1 MKRAVICVKNP
12 ELHIPELENEYS
24 LMIVSPDSSESRMN
38 YLLEKSDYSLLV
50 TDTGTKTR
58 NGKDYPGERLY
69 WYTSGTTGD
78 SKFYGFNDEQKNIMT
93 QSMIDAYHLDANHR
107 YSSVMPLWHAH
118 GQHFYWATKQAGC
131 ETKFFNTKQFHLVEA
146 SRPTLMTA
154 IPKII
159 NFFTRYQFPDLK
171 LIVSASV
178 AFPLTKLKIAQ
189 DYYRV
194 PILDAFGMTEAMGF
208 CITNPLNGPIK
219 PGTVGRPFSVEAKL
233 EGNRLL
239 IKGPT
244 VVVDGWMDT
253 GDLAT
258 VDEDGYYTIIGRSVE
273 QINVNGI
280 KVNPLSLE
288 AQLLEKFFDLQQVTI
303 FGEHDVNCIYVGD
316 VAETEIRRFL
326 LSLGD
331 HCFPKLLIKTDEIPT
346 NENGKIS
353 RKYLS
358 RNFIKC

>member
-12 ELHIPELENEYS
+12 EQYITDLENEYS
-24 LMIVSPDSSESRMN
+24 LMIVNPDQPIKRLE

-50 TDTGTKTR
+50 TDSNSKIR

-78 SKFYGFNDEQKNIMT
+78 SKFYGFNDAQKSVMID
-93 QSMIDAYHLDANHR
+93 SMINAYQLTADHR
-107 YSSVMPLWHAH
+107 YASVMPLWHAH
-118 GQHFYWATKQAGC
+118 GAHFYWATKKAGC
-131 ETKFFNTKQFHLVEA
+131 ETEFFNTRQLNKVEEF
-146 SRPTLMTA
+146 SPTLLSA

-159 NFFTRYQFPDLK
+159 NFFTRYKFPDLQ

-178 AFPLTKLKIAQ
+178 AYPLTKLKIAQ

-208 CITNPLNGPIK
+208 CITNPLNGVIK
-219 PGTVGRPFSVEAKL
+219 PGTVGKPFNVEAKVEDQKL
-233 EGNRLL
+233 Y

-244 VVVDGWMDT
+244 VVVDGWMET
-253 GDLAT
+253 GDLAS
-258 VDEDGYYTIIGRSVE
+258 VDGDGYYTIIGRSVE

-280 KVNPLSLE
+280 KINPLSIE
-288 AQLLEKFFDLQQVTI
+288 AQLLDQFFDLQQVSI
-303 FGEHDVNCIYVGD
+303 FGEDTLNCIYVD
-316 VAETEIRRFL
+316 EKEIKTFL
-326 LSLGD
+326 HSLGD

-353 RKYLS
+353 RKYLA
-358 RNFIKC
+358 RTFIK

>member
-1 MKRAVICVKNP
+1 MKRAVICVRHP
-12 ELHIPELENEYS
+12 ELVIPNLENEYS
-24 LMIVSPDSSESRMN
+24 LMIVSPDSSESRMA

-50 TDTGTKTR
+50 TDNGVKTR
-58 NGKDYPGERLY
+58 LGNDYPGERLF

-78 SKFYGFNDEQKNIMT
+78 SKFYGFNQEQKNIMIS
-93 QSMIDAYHLDANHR
+93 SMVEAYQLDANHR
-107 YSSVMPLWHAH
+107 YASVMPLWHAH
-118 GQHFYWATKQAGC
+118 GQHFYWATKSAGC
-131 ETKFFNTKQFHLVEA
+131 ETKFFGTPKFPEVSNF
-146 SRPTLMTA
+146 RPTLLTA

-159 NFFTRYQFPDLK
+159 NFFTKFQFPDLK

-178 AFPLTKLKIAQ
+178 AFPITKLKIAQ
-189 DYYRV
+189 DYYQV

-233 EGNRLL
+233 DGNRLL

-253 GDLAT
+253 GDLAS

-288 AQLLEKFFDLQQVTI
+288 TQLLEKFFDLQQVTI
-303 FGEHDVNCIYVGD
+303 FGEDSVNCIYVGD
-316 VAETEIRRFL
+316 VGEVDIRKFL
-326 LSLGD
+326 LSMGD
-331 HCFPKLLIKTDEIPT
+331 HCFPQLLIKADEIPT

-353 RKYLS
+353 RKYLI
-358 RNFIKC
+358 RNFIK